1 MTPILVYILCAD
13 AAEAEKIGRTMVTA
27 RLAACA
33 NIFPQGR
40 SIYRW
45 QGAIEEASE
54 TALILKTRHD
64 LFASL
69 AKEARALHS
78 YKTPCIIALPILT
91 GTPDF
96 LDWLATNTKE
106 L

>member
-13 AAEAEKIGRTMVTA
+13 DAEAEKIGRAMVTA

-45 QGAIEEASE
+45 QDAIEEAQE
-54 TALILKTRHD
+54 TALILKTRQE

-69 AKEARALHS
+69 AQQARALHS
-78 YKTPCIIALPILT
+78 YETPCIIALPILT

-96 LDWLATNTKE
+96 LDWLAANTRA
-106 L
+106 